1 MKEKITQTL
10 NRGKIIANLR
20 EIADLLE
27 KDAMKVGEAAIVL
40 PESAIFE
47 VEWKD
52 KPDKKK
58 LEIEMK
64 W

>member
-1 MKEKITQTL
+1 MKEKVTQTL
-10 NRGKIIANLR
+10 NREKIIANLR